1 MLRKLVTS
9 TRALPLQRTLCSKAS
24 SDALVLTELDNKTG
38 YATVTMNRAPV
49 NSLNLEL
56 MTQLVKTVDDL
67 ERSNVKGLILTSSF
81 SKVFSAGLDIA
92 EMINPNPDR
101 LRAVW
106 GILQDLWA
114 KLYGTPFPTVALING
129 SAPAGGCLLAL
140 SCEYRVMCTNFS
152 IGLNEAK
159 LGLIVPPWLQM
170 TMRNTIG
177 ARETESACLKG
188 RMFSSQEALEK
199 GLVDELAAD
208 KENGKK
214 KALDYLNIFTNTS
227 SYARTGTKLLLR
239 NRDIED
245 MKRISKDDIE
255 SFVKNVMNSEF
266 QNGLV
271 AYAQSLKDR
280 KNK

>member
-1 MLRKLVTS
+1 QGLV
-9 TRALPLQRTLCSKAS
+9 RCPRF
-24 SDALVLTELDNKTG
+24 DGIDNKTG

-56 MTQLVKTVDDL
+56 MTQLVKAVDDL

-106 GILQDLWA
+106 GILQDLWLG
-114 KLYGTPFPTVALING
+114 KLKV
-129 SAPAGGCLLAL
+129 
-140 SCEYRVMCTNFS
+140 
-152 IGLNEAK
+152 
-159 LGLIVPPWLQM
+159 
-170 TMRNTIG
+170 
-177 ARETESACLKG
+177 CLKG

-227 SYARTGTKLLLR
+227 SYARTEQNCCSG
-239 NRDIED
+239 IE
-245 MKRISKDDIE
+245 I
-255 SFVKNVMNSEF
+255 
-266 QNGLV
+266 
-271 AYAQSLKDR
+271 LKT
-280 KNK
+280 